1 MIELLRTKLFIPRP
15 RKNLVARP
23 RLVDCLNG
31 GLHKKL
37 TLIAAGLLILRE
49 TIRRIRGDSAVS
61 SGTKA
66 LAAVSLVVWAAT
78 IAAGR
83 LLAYTCTR
91 LTVGMS
97 C

>member
-1 MIELLRTKLFIPRP
+1 MLSAILSGL
-15 RKNLVARP
+15 
-23 RLVDCLNG
+23 G
-31 GLHKKL
+31 GLTEGVQLLFTLAGLKHIVML
-37 TLIAAGLLILRE
+37 LIAAGLLILRE